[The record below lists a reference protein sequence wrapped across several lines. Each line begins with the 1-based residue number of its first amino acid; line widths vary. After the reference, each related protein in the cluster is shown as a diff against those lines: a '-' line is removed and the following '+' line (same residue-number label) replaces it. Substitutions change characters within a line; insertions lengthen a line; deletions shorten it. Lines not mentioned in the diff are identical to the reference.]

1 MSDQKSLSDQNFQL
15 NGKWPLYLLRN
26 EKFAKSNSFEA
37 DLRHAEVTDM
47 KSESA
52 ICDFKLFSNFLLF
65 TS

>member
-47 KSESA
+47 
-52 ICDFKLFSNFLLF
+52 
-65 TS
+65 